1 MGLVNFGAFYTLLM
15 AMEIGPLS
23 LIIPVV
29 GMNFV
34 IANILASI
42 VYVERLTW
50 LKAAGILMTVAS
62 LLLMKLGQS

>member
-1 MGLVNFGAFYTLLM
+1 
-15 AMEIGPLS
+15 MEIGPLS

-42 VYVERLTW
+42 VYGERLTW